1 MARTEAKL
9 PGGAR
14 LADYLTVGYL
24 ALSCPLGQVKKALAS
39 CGVQTR
45 LRRDLPREVLVYF
58 VMAMCLYPRVAYEEV
73 FRLVI
78 EGLRRIYGDQ
88 VREAQVS
95 KAAISQGRARLGWQ
109 AMRELLTWQASQRR
123 QVAGGDYA
131 GYRVMSVDGSTLDVP
146 DEQANA
152 KAFGYAQGGRGEA
165 AYPQIR
171 FVALVECATHALC
184 QVQMGGVRDSEQAL
198 TRELFPAFSA
208 EMLVLADRLFY
219 GYEMW
224 RDAVATGAKLLWRV
238 KSNLRLPC
246 EVPLAD
252 GSYLS
257 TVYASDTDRRHKRN
271 GMRVRVIEYRLEGVP
286 DAEPLYRL
294 ITNLLEPDVAPAIE
308 LAALYHRRWKIEEMF
323 DEIKTH
329 LCDGKKVLRSK
340 TPDLVRQEFYA
351 LMLTHAAIRQ
361 LMYEAA
367 QDSGQR
373 PEDLSF
379 VHAVRVLNRRLPEAA
394 AVPP

>member
-1 MARTEAKL
+1 MARTEAML

-24 ALSCPLGQVKKALAS
+24 ALNCSLGQVKEALAT

-45 LRRDLPREVLVYF
+45 VRRDMPREVLVYF
-58 VMAMCLYPRVAYEEV
+58 VMAMCLYPRVAYEGV

-88 VREAQVS
+88 VRDAQVS

-109 AMRELLTWQASQRR
+109 VMRELFARQAARR
-123 QVAGGDYA
+123 PRAAVGDYA
-131 GYRVMSVDGSTLDVP
+131 GYRVVSVDGSTLDMP
-146 DEQANA
+146 DEQVNA
-152 KAFGYAQGGRGEA
+152 QAFGYAKGGRGEG

-171 FVALVECATHALC
+171 FVALAECATHALC
-184 QVQMGGVRDSEQAL
+184 EVRMGGVREDSEQAL
-198 TRELFPAFSA
+198 TRQLFPAFSS

-219 GYEMW
+219 GYDMW

-238 KSNLRLPC
+238 KSNVRLPC

-257 TVYASDTDRRHKRN
+257 TVYASDTDRRHQRN
-271 GMRVRVIEYRLEGVP
+271 GVQVRVIEYRLEGVP
-286 DAEPLYRL
+286 DAEPQYRL
-294 ITNLLEPDVAPAIE
+294 ITNLLDPVVAPAVE

-351 LMLTHAAIRQ
+351 LMLTHAAIHR
-361 LMYEAA
+361 LM
-367 QDSGQR
+367 
-373 PEDLSF
+373 
-379 VHAVRVLNRRLPEAA
+379 
-394 AVPP
+394 